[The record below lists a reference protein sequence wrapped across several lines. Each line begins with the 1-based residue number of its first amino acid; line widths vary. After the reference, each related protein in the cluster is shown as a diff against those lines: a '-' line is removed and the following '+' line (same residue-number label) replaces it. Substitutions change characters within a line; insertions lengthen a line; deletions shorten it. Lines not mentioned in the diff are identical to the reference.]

1 MSYKCGICGVNDVD
15 NQGDICELCAIGH
28 DPYAQY
34 MASSQEI
41 LFAQQGNNV
50 NNSQSAQVS
59 YIPKKG
65 TRRKVLLGGGTAIAN
80 QDPYGNDMAP
90 VVSQPTVQVYS
101 PGQFPQTISQQTSTT
116 NNLGNAQSIGKGPIT
131 TGIIKNV
138 SVENQKRTKVERWF
152 RALFTGIPFTFDD
165 DLVMFQVFPDYSG
178 TVLNAQGNACDQV
191 ILYGQLNKGSISD
204 NNDVDVY
211 GHRDSNNNII
221 AKYLINKASG
231 TRIAPR
237 RIISSGVVWFLTLLV
252 FSAVVAVLLA
262 LGPIGIIF
270 AIVIIFCLRQLFRRI
285 RRRW

>member
-1 MSYKCGICGVNDVD
+1 MSYKCEVCGVNDVD

-34 MASSQEI
+34 VVSSQGI
-41 LFAQQGNNV
+41 PSVQQGNNV
-50 NNSQSAQVS
+50 NNSQSTQDS
-59 YIPKKG
+59 YVPKKG
-65 TRRKVLLGGGTAIAN
+65 TSRKVLLGGGTAIAN
-80 QDPYGNDMAP
+80 QDPYGNDMTA
-90 VVSQPTVQVYS
+90 VVSQPPVQVYS
-101 PGQFPQTISQQTSTT
+101 PGQAPQAISQQTPVT
-116 NNLGNAQSIGKGPIT
+116 NNLGNTQGIGKRPIT

-178 TVLNAQGNACDQV
+178 TALNAQGNACDQV

-211 GHRDSNNNII
+211 GRRDSNNNII

-252 FSAVVAVLLA
+252 FSIVVAVLLA

-270 AIVIIFCLRQLFRRI
+270 SLAIVFCLRQLFRRI